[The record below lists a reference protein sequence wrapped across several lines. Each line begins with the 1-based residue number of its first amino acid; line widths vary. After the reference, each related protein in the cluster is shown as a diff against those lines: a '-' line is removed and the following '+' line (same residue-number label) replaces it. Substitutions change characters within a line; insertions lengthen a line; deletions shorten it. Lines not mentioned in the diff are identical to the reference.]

1 MTLVEI
7 LIALFVFMIGVLGVL
22 SMYPVAMYTAGQS
35 MGQMRANILAR
46 SALAQI
52 NTDCQAVIEQGVAQA
67 SSASTLV
74 REAGQTLDRSDH
86 FVTLISGPGKW
97 QSRLI
102 TGSAGTTLDVC
113 PDWDPV
119 WDVAGAAEW
128 TGPAAGD
135 QYVVTR
141 LGLPAPR
148 RGVVNA
154 TGTSGSQLT
163 AKGTTLWD
171 ANEWDGYTVVVLD
184 DPNAAAPPA
193 DNAVGQQRVIV
204 ETQAPNVLQLDSAWT
219 TAPSDDATFA
229 IVNMNPRN
237 GVVRDVTGSQI
248 QAGVRN
254 GASVDPL
261 NWTEPDSLGAG
272 EGFWRRDA
280 VVGSSAASGMGVNT
294 LVDSTATWTAD
305 EHRGRLV
312 VITQDANDPA
322 EHLGQVRLITGNTA
336 TDLSVYPEW
345 DSVSADPTNLQYAI
359 REDLGHFL
367 VLTSDRPVGRVFRIT
382 AHDDDTDGDL
392 LDCNFEE
399 WEDIGVKTEETTFS
413 VIGGH
418 WWITSLFPHQDGE
431 YNFNSFGRPKG
442 GAGRQVANDVYFTDT
457 TETLGSDYN
466 LVAVFSD
473 SGALADGPVRLDV
486 FVYRNFNNSES
497 LGENRKPVGYM
508 TGYIGR
514 PLYR

>member
-7 LIALFVFMIGVLGVL
+7 LIALFVFMLGVLGVL
-22 SMYPVAMYTAGQS
+22 SVYPVAIYTAGQS

-46 SALAQI
+46 SAFAQI
-52 NTDCQAVIEQGVAQA
+52 NTDCQAVIEQGVAQGGSPA
-67 SSASTLV
+67 TLV
-74 REAGQTLDRSDH
+74 REAGQTDLRDDY
-86 FVTLISGPGKW
+86 FVTLVSGPGKW

-113 PDWDPV
+113 PDWDAV
-119 WDVAGAAEW
+119 GAAW

-135 QYVVTR
+135 RYVITQ

-148 RGVVNA
+148 RGIVDA
-154 TGTSGSQLT
+154 TGTTGSQLT
-163 AKGTTLWD
+163 AKGANLWE
-171 ANEWDGYTVVVLD
+171 ANEWDGYTVVILD
-184 DPNAAAPPA
+184 DPNYTPP
-193 DNAVGQQRVIV
+193 DTTVGQQRVIV
-204 ETQAPNVLQLDSAWT
+204 NTQAGNVLQLDSAWA

-237 GVVRDVTGSQI
+237 GIVRDLTGSQV

-254 GASVDPL
+254 GTSIDPL

-272 EGFWRRDA
+272 EGFWHRDA
-280 VVGSSAASGMGVNT
+280 VVGSSAATGMGVNT
-294 LVDSTATWTAD
+294 LIDNTATWTAD

-312 VITQDANDPA
+312 VITQDANDPP
-322 EHLGQVRLITGNTA
+322 EHLGQVRLITGNTP
-336 TDLSVYPEW
+336 TDLTVYPEW
-345 DSVSADPTNLQYAI
+345 DSVSADATNLEYAI

-367 VLTSDRPVGRVFRIT
+367 VITSGRAAGRVLRIT

-392 LDCNFEE
+392 LTVNFEE
-399 WEDIGVKTEETTFS
+399 WEDVGVKPGNTGFM

-418 WWITSLFPHQDGE
+418 GWITSLFPRQDGA
-431 YNFNSFGRPKG
+431 YNFNAFGRPKG
-442 GAGRQVANDVYFTDT
+442 GAGRQVANDIYFDGTD
-457 TETLGSDYN
+457 ETLGSDYN
-466 LVAVFSD
+466 VVAVFSD
-473 SGALADGPVRLDV
+473 SEALPDGPVRLDV